1 MSDEKSIQLI
11 DDAGLRAPLAEIHA
25 GQEEHQQFF
34 SGVFSALDMLASE
47 LSQRQEMWLSE
58 RRLSEE
64 ALERQAAT
72 IGVNGDGRLQQMLE
86 EAERGRAAL
95 TTALEATE
103 THGDR
108 LAQMTDE
115 LSQARVE
122 LTQARQEIE
131 RLRGDLDKVPNSA
144 PSPTPDVNL
153 KEQLER
159 VEQERTQLEQER
171 LVLETELDTVR
182 NRAAEMA
189 ETLADQRREM
199 GEERTRWALELKRM
213 RSLLEALANRQMQP
227 PAVLGPRQP
236 PIEVEAA
243 APATTPAPAPSDD
256 PVLESVVAQFE
267 MLQKDIVR
275 RRETAADCS

>member
-1 MSDEKSIQLI
+1 VSDEPSIQLI
-11 DDAGLRAPLAEIHA
+11 DAAGLRAPLAEIHA
-25 GQEEHQQFF
+25 GQEEHQRFF

-64 ALERQAAT
+64 AIHRQAAT
-72 IGVNGDGRLQQMLE
+72 IGANGDGQLQQMLE

-95 TTALEATE
+95 ATALEATE
-103 THGDR
+103 THGDH

-144 PSPTPDVNL
+144 ASPILDEEL
-153 KEQLER
+153 KEKLER
-159 VEQERTQLEQER
+159 AEQERTQLEQER

-182 NRAAEMA
+182 NRAVEMT
-189 ETLADQRREM
+189 ETLADQRREI
-199 GEERTRWALELKRM
+199 GEERQRWALELKRM
-213 RSLLEALANRQMQP
+213 RSLLEALAKRQMQP
-227 PAVLGPRQP
+227 PAASGPPQTP
-236 PIEVEAA
+236 VGVEAA
-243 APATTPAPAPSDD
+243 APVTPSAPASGDD
-256 PVLESVVAQFE
+256 PVLDSVVAQFE